1 MISVVSSKNIK
12 KALLGFVFCI
22 IICNDASTHS
32 MIEDNT
38 PQGNCLQICTLS
50 FVLVTLSSFLVS
62 CPPHAQRAP
71 PPMSKEHPPARA
83 NMHIGQSAE
92 ENKFV
97 CLETW
102 KSCMYVVY
110 RICNIYTHKWQQDS
124 TCFPQGRPNR
134 ISRGVREKIWVL
146 SVQVRPEARPN
157 S

>member
-71 PPMSKEHPPARA
+71 PPYVQRAPASTSQYAHRA
-83 NMHIGQSAE
+83 KRRRKQICVFGNLE
-92 ENKFV
+92 KLYV
-97 CLETW
+97 CSL
-102 KSCMYVVY
+102 
-110 RICNIYTHKWQQDS
+110 QDM
-124 TCFPQGRPNR
+124 
-134 ISRGVREKIWVL
+134 
-146 SVQVRPEARPN
+146 
-157 S
+157 